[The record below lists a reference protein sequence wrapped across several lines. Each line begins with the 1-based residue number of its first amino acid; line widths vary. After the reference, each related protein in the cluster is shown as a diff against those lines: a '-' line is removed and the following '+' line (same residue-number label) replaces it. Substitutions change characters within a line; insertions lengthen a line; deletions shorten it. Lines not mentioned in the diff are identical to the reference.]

1 MDQNLY
7 LHLSFIHTS
16 SDEEWQNIC
25 FWYKQHQGMCSHDAI
40 FEYLRIAQG
49 LEMYG
54 VYYFEIQSKSL
65 LRSKQKCNLWLG
77 ICPFG
82 INIYEDEDQLMPIR
96 RFLWKELENIKFK
109 KRQFIIILDKNKTK
123 KKEKF
128 TVCKTRINKIILDL
142 CIGYHVLQHRN
153 NPKTCS

>member
-1 MDQNLY
+1 MSLRR
-7 LHLSFIHTS
+7 F
-16 SDEEWQNIC
+16 
-25 FWYKQHQGMCSHDAI
+25 AI
-40 FEYLRIAQG
+40 KEVNDWTLEMANNYTIAFFFDSKWPTIQG

-109 KRQFIIILDKNKTK
+109 KRQFIIILDNKNKK

-128 TVCKTRINKIILDL
+128 TVSKTRINKIILDL
-142 CIGYHVLQHRN
+142 CIGYHQIFAQR
-153 NPKTCS
+153 PKTSSLLN